1 MHNHCIKQL
10 LGLPAI
16 DIKQSYLDNE
26 KNIIFEIMPIDRIQ
40 PCPICHSEQVKRNGT
55 PYKRCVRHLSMGV
68 SHTYL
73 LLQAI
78 ALECQN
84 CGANFVW
91 QYDFVA
97 PKKRYTIAF
106 QNQCLQKGH
115 GTTVKS
121 LARFEEAPYTTVER
135 FFKVGIQ
142 IESEATQQTCFQ
154 DAMDRQGLVLGIDDF
169 AIRKGHTYNT
179 GIHDL
184 KGGSM
189 LDIISGRKKE
199 DLHTYAEAH
208 PFLHVLNPVAVVMD
222 MSFTY
227 HQVIGSWF
235 PRAIRIVDRFHV
247 NRYVTEALQDV
258 RRDVQKGLPPHAR
271 KKLKRNH
278 RLLAKRG
285 DELSDKELATVQT
298 IIHYHPTLAQA
309 YEWKEAFIEWYDL
322 STNAKQ
328 AAITLQKWY
337 KQGHAI
343 QHQAS
348 EECLKTLKNWEKEIV
363 NYHRLRYTNAVV
375 EGRHNKIKALQRR
388 HYFTRNPNVYHQRI
402 LVECNEDYMNQYMEI

>member
-1 MHNHCIKQL
+1 ML
-10 LGLPAI
+10 ELPDV
-16 DIKQSYLDNE
+16 DIKESYLNAE
-26 KNIIFEIMPIDRIQ
+26 KNVIFEVTPTEHIQ
-40 PCPICHSEQVKRNGT
+40 PCPVCLSEQVKRNETKRNGT

-73 LLQAI
+73 VLPAI
-78 ALECQN
+78 AQACQS
-84 CGANFVW
+84 CGFHFVW
-91 QYDFVA
+91 QYDFVD
-97 PKKRYTIAF
+97 PKNRYTIAF

-135 FFKVGIQ
+135 YFKAGLQ
-142 IESEATQQTCFQ
+142 SESEATQQTCFQ
-154 DAMDRQGLVLGIDDF
+154 NAMDRQGLVLEIDDF

-179 GIHDL
+179 RIHDL

-199 DLHTYAEAH
+199 DLHAHAEEH
-208 PFLHVLNPVAVVMD
+208 SYLHVLNPVAVVMD

-235 PRAIRIVDRFHV
+235 PQAIRIVDRFHV

-258 RRDVQKGLPPHAR
+258 RRDVQKGLSPHAR

-285 DELSDKELATVQT
+285 DKLSDNEQAIVQT
-298 IIHYHPTLAQA
+298 IIHYDAKLARA

-322 STNAKQ
+322 STNAEQ
-328 AAITLQKWY
+328 ATV
-337 KQGHAI
+337 
-343 QHQAS
+343 
-348 EECLKTLKNWEKEIV
+348 TLKNG
-363 NYHRLRYTNAVV
+363 TN
-375 EGRHNKIKALQRR
+375 KAMPSSTKRSK
-388 HYFTRNPNVYHQRI
+388 NA
-402 LVECNEDYMNQYMEI
+402 